1 MCSNYVLSISFF
13 ENAVAKKTHVMPL
26 NQRFE
31 DTFIQQNLWLDQ
43 NVAVLNCKLQCIL
56 TVQILQNKNQI
67 SVLISFLE
75 SSITSVYHSVCV
87 WCSVY
92 HLQHSPQRP
101 VCVIGSLFLQWALE
115 GSNFACRD
123 WERGR
128 DSNRKGSREPHTNG
142 CERMVKSLHLQGKA
156 FMALVLLYKGIFL
169 FSQWTRG
176 PNRIYFKVQVV
187 LSSDVCRNAC
197 ECQEVKCTARQ

>member
-1 MCSNYVLSISFF
+1 MN
-13 ENAVAKKTHVMPL
+13 M
-26 NQRFE
+26 
-31 DTFIQQNLWLDQ
+31 
-43 NVAVLNCKLQCIL
+43 
-56 TVQILQNKNQI
+56 
-67 SVLISFLE
+67 ISFLE

-156 FMALVLLYKGIFL
+156 FMALVLLYKGIFFL
-169 FSQWTRG
+169 LPMNKGAQQNSFQSTCCAQLWRMQEHMWVSRG
-176 PNRIYFKVQVV
+176 QMHSAAVTQCPHSPS
-187 LSSDVCRNAC
+187 LTSSRLV
-197 ECQEVKCTARQ
+197 

>member
-1 MCSNYVLSISFF
+1 M
-13 ENAVAKKTHVMPL
+13 
-26 NQRFE
+26 
-31 DTFIQQNLWLDQ
+31 
-43 NVAVLNCKLQCIL
+43 
-56 TVQILQNKNQI
+56 NQI
-67 SVLISFLE
+67 SVLISFLK

-156 FMALVLLYKGIFL
+156 FMALVLLYKGIFFSSSNEQGGPTEFISKYKLCSALTYAGTHVSVKRSNAQRGSNAVSPFPFPDLQQVSLTWQEEVVSQHSALTEQFMFL
-169 FSQWTRG
+169 FHIHDALFILKYKLLTQPKNRG
-176 PNRIYFKVQVV
+176 YY
-187 LSSDVCRNAC
+187 
-197 ECQEVKCTARQ
+197 